1 MGKKG
6 SQKQTKAPI
15 TPPKKILSGKKAFSG
30 NVYVAAIILITI
42 IISIIRAGL
51 LDVPLER
58 DEGEYSYFGKLLL
71 EGVAPYKIAYN
82 MKLPGT
88 YAMYSLFMVVFGTN
102 ASGVHIG
109 LLVMNAATMLFFF
122 FGFRKLFNDPVALVA
137 SSVYGLMAM
146 SSVFLG
152 LAAHATHFVNL
163 FVSIGILF
171 LANYY
176 NNGKLKFVFLTGLAF
191 GVSFLMK
198 QQAVFFM
205 LFGAVGILLPVIM
218 QRTRSIKN
226 IFLNGVIY
234 SAGAIGPYILTVLLL
249 MLVGAFDKFW
259 FWTVEYASKYTGNVT
274 FLKGMES
281 FITVFTPMWEEF
293 GFFWVLFFAGIIL
306 AGFSKLSAK
315 QKLIAWFFA
324 LFAFLSICPGLHFRR
339 HYFISILPSVG
350 LLAGIA
356 VYYFQTLLSRFM
368 KVNYAALL
376 PFLLLII
383 AGVSVLTSRK
393 EYYFSKDPAE
403 VSRNVYGLNP
413 FIESVEIAKYLEA
426 NSEPNDKV
434 AIIGSEPQIFF
445 YANRRSATGYIY
457 TYALVEIHDYN
468 LKMQEEMIAEIEK
481 NNPKYIVYC
490 NVSTS
495 WLAQPGAPQLIFQW
509 ANKYTQQGY
518 ELTGVADIID
528 FNQTVYKWGNDAR
541 TYQRKGSEYLLIF
554 KRRS

>member
-274 FLKGMES
+274 FSKGMES

-315 QKLIAWFFA
+315 QKINCLVFCFVCFFIYLPWSSFQAA
-324 LFAFLSICPGLHFRR
+324 LFYLYSSFRR
-339 HYFISILPSVG
+339 FAGRNCCLLFPNFVVPFHESELCGIITFPLTDHCGSFCADKQERIL
-350 LLAGIA
+350 
-356 VYYFQTLLSRFM
+356 
-368 KVNYAALL
+368 
-376 PFLLLII
+376 FL
-383 AGVSVLTSRK
+383 
-393 EYYFSKDPAE
+393 
-403 VSRNVYGLNP
+403 
-413 FIESVEIAKYLEA
+413 
-426 NSEPNDKV
+426 
-434 AIIGSEPQIFF
+434 Q
-445 YANRRSATGYIY
+445 RS
-457 TYALVEIHDYN
+457 
-468 LKMQEEMIAEIEK
+468 
-481 NNPKYIVYC
+481 C
-490 NVSTS
+490 
-495 WLAQPGAPQLIFQW
+495 
-509 ANKYTQQGY
+509 
-518 ELTGVADIID
+518 
-528 FNQTVYKWGNDAR
+528 
-541 TYQRKGSEYLLIF
+541 
-554 KRRS
+554 

>member
-30 NVYVAAIILITI
+30 NVYVVAIILITI

-88 YAMYSLFMVVFGTN
+88 YAMYSLFMVVFGSN

-137 SSVYGLMAM
+137 SSVYGLMAV
-146 SSVFLG
+146 SSAFLG

-176 NNGKLKFVFLTGLAF
+176 INGKLKFVFLTGLAF
-191 GVSFLMK
+191 GIAFLMK

-218 QRTRSIKN
+218 QRSKSVKS
-226 IFLNGVIY
+226 IFLNGVFY
-234 SAGAIGPYILTVLLL
+234 SAGAIVPYILTVLLL
-249 MLVGAFDKFW
+249 ILVGAFDKFW

-274 FLKGMES
+274 FSKGMES
-281 FITVFTPMWEEF
+281 FVTVFTPMWEEF

-306 AGFSKLSAK
+306 AAFSKLSAK

-368 KVNYAALL
+368 KVNYASLL

-383 AGVSVLTSRK
+383 AGVAVLTSRK
-393 EYYFSKDPAE
+393 EYYFSKNPAE

-426 NSEPNDKV
+426 NSDPKDKV

-468 LKMQEEMIAEIEK
+468 VKMQEEMIAEIEK

-509 ANKYTQQGY
+509 ANQYTQQGY
-518 ELTGVADIID
+518 ELTGVADIVD

-554 KRRS
+554 KKRS

>member
-274 FLKGMES
+274 FSKGMES